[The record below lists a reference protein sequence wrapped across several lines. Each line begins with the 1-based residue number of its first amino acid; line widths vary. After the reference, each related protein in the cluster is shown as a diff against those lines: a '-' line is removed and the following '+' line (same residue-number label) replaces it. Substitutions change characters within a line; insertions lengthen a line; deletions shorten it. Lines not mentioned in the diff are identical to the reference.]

1 MNLYVSN
8 LGFHVS
14 DNELQTLFAAF
25 GEVTSAKVVTDRVTG
40 KSRGFGF
47 VEMPESAA
55 AEQAIAKLSGKEVE
69 GRAIAVSVARPK
81 SEGGGGGGNR
91 NFSGGRNSKW

>member
-14 DNELQTLFAAF
+14 DEDLNTLFAAH
-25 GEVTSAKVVTDRVTG
+25 GTVTSAKVITDRVTG

-47 VEMPESAA
+47 VEMPQD
-55 AEQAIAKLSGKEVE
+55 AEAKKAIQALEGTELE
-69 GRAIAVSVARPK
+69 GRKISVSVAKPK
-81 SEGGGGGGNR
+81 SDRGGNS
-91 NFSGGRNSKW
+91 FSGNRGSRW

>member
-14 DNELQTLFAAF
+14 DEELQALFAAF

-55 AEQAIAKLSGKEVE
+55 AEQAIAKLSGREVE
-69 GRAIAVSVARPK
+69 GRAIAVSVARPR
-81 SEGGGGGGNR
+81 EGGGGGGGNR